1 MIRETPLGNVPNVPP
16 KLVSQK
22 RPFMTQR
29 QFGKKGYLLG
39 NPGPPPRKRRTKISA
54 LIYDICVIISLE
66 VSRRKGGDKVANRQQ
81 ILDQFAQ
88 NFGLVPD
95 FLSEMPDPVLEQYNN
110 TLNWVL
116 SDTALSA
123 RDKALVAFGAATAIH
138 CAY

>member
-1 MIRETPLGNVPNVPP
+1 MRA
-16 KLVSQK
+16 
-22 RPFMTQR
+22 
-29 QFGKKGYLLG
+29 
-39 NPGPPPRKRRTKISA
+39 KISA
-54 LIYDICVIISLE
+54 PICDICIIISLE
-66 VSRRKGGDKVANRQQ
+66 ASRRKGGDQLANRQQ

>member
-1 MIRETPLGNVPNVPP
+1 MEN
-16 KLVSQK
+16 
-22 RPFMTQR
+22 FR
-29 QFGKKGYLLG
+29 QSCAGT
-39 NPGPPPRKRRTKISA
+39 RR
-54 LIYDICVIISLE
+54 II
-66 VSRRKGGDKVANRQQ
+66 G
-81 ILDQFAQ
+81 LDQFAQ
-88 NFGLVPD
+88 NFGLVTD